1 MSSDRLG
8 YGKPPPW
15 TQFRAGQSGNPKGR
29 PKKTASTTTQK
40 SIMANFRS
48 SASDDVL
55 REILSEP
62 LTATDK
68 NGKLK
73 TISKFHAL
81 QIAQLKT
88 ALKGSAHAQQALI
101 KEARAL
107 EQRDAEREAAEEAEE
122 RAIDARLYATMV
134 ARKKDRARMW
144 AEAMANGTE
153 PQEPWPHPDDILIN
167 HKRQTW
173 YIRGPN
179 SSVDTDF
186 AEYCRSARDYYFA
199 EEIVALRGKSK
210 FSKMMARFY
219 MILVF
224 YFNALLPL
232 RWQIKPDDL
241 EILLTV
247 LLQTPLKIM
256 KDYANDKAEKMQM
269 QSINLPPL
277 DRKAKREAYKFSNM
291 ALKPLLKHNGYRSL
305 AELETSI

>member
-40 SIMANFRS
+40 SIMANFPS
-48 SASDDVL
+48 SELDDVL
-55 REILSEP
+55 RELLSEP
-62 LTATDK
+62 LTVTDK
-68 NGKLK
+68 NGKPK
-73 TISKFHAL
+73 TISKLEAL
-81 QIAQLKT
+81 QVAQFKT
-88 ALKGSAHAQQALI
+88 ALKGSAHAQRALI
-101 KEARAL
+101 SEARAL
-107 EQRDAEREAAEEAEE
+107 EQRDAERAEAHEAEQ
-122 RAIDARLYATMV
+122 RAIDARVYASMV
-134 ARKKDRARMW
+134 ARKKDRARIW
-144 AEAMANGTE
+144 AEAMAKGTE

-167 HKRQTW
+167 DKRQTW
-173 YIRGPN
+173 HIRGPN
-179 SSVDTDF
+179 SSAETNF

-210 FSKMMARFY
+210 FSKTMARFY

-241 EILLTV
+241 EMLYTV

-256 KDYANDKAEKMQM
+256 KNYANDKAEKME
-269 QSINLPPL
+269 SFNLPPL
-277 DRKAKREAYKFSNM
+277 DSKAKRDVYKFSNM

-305 AELETSI
+305 AELEASI